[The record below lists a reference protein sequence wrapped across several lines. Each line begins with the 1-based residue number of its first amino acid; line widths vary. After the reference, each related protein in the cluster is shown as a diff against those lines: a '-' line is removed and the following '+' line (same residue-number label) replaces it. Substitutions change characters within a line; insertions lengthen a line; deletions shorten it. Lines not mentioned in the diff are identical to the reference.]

1 MAGRMMRIEETTT
14 TTPTPNPTPPP
25 AQPPPQTTA
34 TSTAMAPAQQ
44 SAPVQAAPPKRQ
56 TLQTYLEAMRP
67 TFARLLPA
75 QVSAEKLI
83 KVVLNCVSRTPALAR
98 CDMLSVAQ
106 CVATCA
112 ELGLMPGGALGGAYL
127 VPYGQT
133 CTLIIGYRGFV
144 ELMRRSGELEAID
157 ARVVHERDEFRWR
170 EGLVRELVH
179 VPCLEVDP
187 GPMRLVYCILRFR
200 GGATQVEVM
209 SRAQVDA
216 IRSRS
221 RASGSG
227 PWVTDYEEM
236 ARKTVVRRAA
246 KLAPMSSELARAIE
260 AEEDDAVSSP
270 ELPSPPPPT
279 ATAELARALGAG
291 EPEDVP

>member
-1 MAGRMMRIEETTT
+1 MRIEETAAATAAT
-14 TTPTPNPTPPP
+14 TTPTPSPTPPQ
-25 AQPPPQTTA
+25 AQPPPQT
-34 TSTAMAPAQQ
+34 TAMAPAQQ
-44 SAPVQAAPPKRQ
+44 SAPAQAAPPKRQ

-67 TFARLLPA
+67 TFARLLPEK
-75 QVSAEKLI
+75 VSAEKLI
-83 KVVLNCVSRTPALAR
+83 KVALNCVSRTPALVR

-133 CTLIIGYRGFV
+133 CTLVIGYRGFV

-187 GPMRLVYCILRFR
+187 GPMKLVYCILRFR

-216 IRSRS
+216 IRARS

-236 ARKTVVRRAA
+236 AKKTVVRRAA

-260 AEEDDAVSSP
+260 AEEDDAVASP

>member
-1 MAGRMMRIEETTT
+1 MAGRMMKIEDATQA
-14 TTPTPNPTPPP
+14 PTPNPTPPA
-25 AQPPPQTTA
+25 AQPPPQT
-34 TSTAMAPAQQ
+34 TAMAPAQQ
-44 SAPVQAAPPKRQ
+44 SAPVQATLSRARQ
-56 TLQTYLEAMRP
+56 TLKTYLEAMTS
-67 TFARLLPA
+67 TFAKLLPEWL
-75 QVSAEKLI
+75 SAEKLI
-83 KVVLNCVSRTPALAR
+83 KVALNCVSRTPALAQ
-98 CDMLSVAQ
+98 CDMVSIAQ

-127 VPYGQT
+127 VPYKTT
-133 CTLIIGYRGFV
+133 CTLVIGYRGMV
-144 ELMRRSGELEAID
+144 DLMRRSGELEAID

-216 IRSRS
+216 IRARS

-236 ARKTVVRRAA
+236 AKKTVVRRAA

-260 AEEDDAVSSP
+260 AEEDDAVASP

-291 EPEDVP
+291 ESEDVP

>member
-1 MAGRMMRIEETTT
+1 MAGRMMRIEDPGATQAQA
-14 TTPTPNPTPPP
+14 PTPSPTPPP
-25 AQPPPQTTA
+25 AQPPPQP
-34 TSTAMAPAQQ
+34 TAMATAQQ
-44 SAPVQAAPPKRQ
+44 SAPVQAAPPRAKQ
-56 TLQTYLEAMRP
+56 TLKTYLEAA
-67 TFARLLPA
+67 TSSFAKLLPA
-75 QVSAEKLI
+75 HVSPEKLI
-83 KVVLNCVSRTPALAR
+83 KVALNCVSRTPALAQ
-98 CDMLSVAQ
+98 CDMVSVAQ

-127 VPYGQT
+127 VPYKTT

-179 VPCLEVDP
+179 VPCLDVDP
-187 GPMRLVYCILRFR
+187 GPMRLVYTILRFR

-216 IRSRS
+216 IRARSRS
-221 RASGSG
+221 SGNG
-227 PWVTDYEEM
+227 PWTTDYEEM
-236 ARKTVVRRAA
+236 AKKTVVRRAA

-260 AEEDDAVSSP
+260 AEEDDAVASP

>member
-1 MAGRMMRIEETTT
+1 MAGRMMRIEDPGATQAQA
-14 TTPTPNPTPPP
+14 PTPSPTPPP
-25 AQPPPQTTA
+25 AQPPPQT
-34 TSTAMAPAQQ
+34 TAMAPAQQ
-44 SAPVQAAPPKRQ
+44 SAPVQAAPRARQ
-56 TLQTYLEAMRP
+56 TLKTYLEAA
-67 TFARLLPA
+67 TSSFAKLLPA
-75 QVSAEKLI
+75 HVSPEKLI
-83 KVVLNCVSRTPALAR
+83 KVALNCVSRTPALAQ
-98 CDMLSVAQ
+98 CDMVSVAQ

-127 VPYGQT
+127 VPYKTT
-133 CTLIIGYRGFV
+133 CTLVIGYRGFV

-187 GPMRLVYCILRFR
+187 GPMKLVYTILRFR

-216 IRSRS
+216 IRARSRS
-221 RASGSG
+221 SGNG
-227 PWVTDYEEM
+227 PWVSDYEEM
-236 ARKTVVRRAA
+236 AKKTVVRRAA

-260 AEEDDAVSSP
+260 AEEDDAVASP
-270 ELPSPPPPT
+270 EMPSPPPPT